1 MLTPLFKKDDKKA
14 QLIIW
19 IASIAVFALVA
30 ITSKYKLDWNLGFD
44 IHLFALAN
52 AIINSAVTVL
62 LIAGLITVK
71 NKQYVMH
78 KRLMLFAIILS
89 SLFLLSYVGH
99 HLFAGET
106 KYGGPHDGKYY
117 AYIFILATHI
127 PLATIILPFALFT
140 AYRSLT
146 GEYEKHKKL
155 AKYTWPLWLY
165 VSITGVLVYWFIS
178 PYYQYVQHL

>member
-1 MLTPLFKKDDKKA
+1 MLTPVLKKDDKKA
-14 QLIIW
+14 QIIIW
-19 IASIAVFALVA
+19 TASIAVFALVA
-30 ITSKYKLDWNLGFD
+30 ITSKYKLDLDLGFN
-44 IHLFALAN
+44 IHLFALVN
-52 AIINSAVTVL
+52 ALINSTVTVL
-62 LIAGLITVK
+62 LILGLITVK
-71 NKQYVMH
+71 NKQYTAH
-78 KRLMLFAIILS
+78 KNIMLLAIILS

-99 HLFAGET
+99 HLLAGET

-117 AYIFILATHI
+117 AYIFILITHI

-165 VSITGVLVYWFIS
+165 VSITGVLVYYFIH
-178 PYYQYVQHL
+178 PYYVPAL